1 MIGNM
6 SRVTAAFC
14 DGLSLVNDPCLRRTT
29 NDAAIERE
37 RAYVVANFAVREVA
51 SAALLASGLGRSAKV
66 LSTAPLVE
74 DAETARAAK
83 VLALDLLSTLEDS
96 SVSKHLVSAVRKAA
110 EAAAFA
116 ETSDGEPSFEA
127 SNSVQDAIF
136 CGADPTL
143 LIARALH
150 VLDACVNAQAP
161 SNGDNNDS
169 VPEP

>member
-29 NDAAIERE
+29 NDPAIEQT

-51 SAALLASGLGRSAKV
+51 SAALLASGLARSAKV
-66 LSTAPLVE
+66 LSTAPVVE
-74 DAETARAAK
+74 DTETARAAK

-96 SVSKHLVSAVRKAA
+96 SVSEHLLAVVRKAA

-116 ETSDGEPSFEA
+116 ETIDGEPSYES
-127 SNSVQDAIF
+127 SNSVQDAIY
-136 CGADPTL
+136 CGADPTH
-143 LIARALH
+143 LIARALCA
-150 VLDACVNAQAP
+150 LDACVNARAY
-161 SNGDNNDS
+161 SNGDNDDS
-169 VPEP
+169 VSEP